1 MASTR
6 RRIRR
11 GLSGSALAAVA
22 MAALTASQG
31 TELLLGAEAADRS
44 DGSKGDN
51 DYPGRPYA
59 TELPPL
65 GAPDP
70 EADPEGP
77 AEAGPGPDGLP
88 VGPVGEAAAGIPA
101 AVLEAY
107 RAAEASL
114 AASHPGC
121 ALEWE
126 LLAAIGK
133 VESGHARGGALDA
146 VGNATP
152 SILGPVLDG
161 NGFARITDTD
171 GGRWDGDAV
180 YDRAVGPM
188 QFIPSTWA
196 GWGADGN
203 GDGVSD
209 PNNVYDAT
217 LAAGHY
223 LCAGSRDL
231 SRPADLDRALLSYN
245 NSREYV
251 NTVLSWLEYYREGV
265 HAVPDAGP
273 GVAGGN
279 SGAVH
284 RDDTPSE
291 RREEETPREERRPAA
306 AAPASPAPAAPG
318 PTTPAPGRPG
328 GSADP
333 KPSPGTPAPG
343 TPSPGTPAPGTP
355 SPGTPAPGTPA
366 PGTPAPGTPAPG
378 DPDAKPG
385 GQVPGPGTPPAEEEP
400 TKPAPP
406 APVDPVEPEE
416 PGTEDPEEPGECPV
430 DPDPGDGT
438 DPDDP
443 GNPGDAEESGDT
455 GGAREAEDGGDG
467 KNPEKPENPRGSEDG
482 ENPENP
488 ENPENSENED
498 AEEEPGCPG
507 DDEDAD
513 DDAAA
518 DDEDGDD
525 AERGDDQGKSGR
537 TADASPRRAE

>member
-31 TELLLGAEAADRS
+31 TDLLAGAEAAD
-44 DGSKGDN
+44 GAGGTGGGN
-51 DYPGRPYA
+51 DYPGRPYE

-65 GAPDP
+65 GAPAPDTDP
-70 EADPEGP
+70 ADREGT
-77 AEAGPGPDGLP
+77 GPGPDGLP
-88 VGPVGEAAAGIPA
+88 AGPIGEAAAGIPA

-114 AASHPGC
+114 AVSHPGC
-121 ALEWE
+121 GLEWE

-146 VGNATP
+146 EGNAMP
-152 SILGPVLDG
+152 PILGPVLDG

-180 YDRAVGPM
+180 FDRAVGPM

-251 NTVLSWLEYYREGV
+251 NTVMSWLEYYREGV

-273 GVAGGN
+273 GAGGN
-279 SGAVH
+279 SGN
-284 RDDTPSE
+284 
-291 RREEETPREERRPAA
+291 
-306 AAPASPAPAAPG
+306 
-318 PTTPAPGRPG
+318 PG
-328 GSADP
+328 GA
-333 KPSPGTPAPG
+333 GVG
-343 TPSPGTPAPGTP
+343 
-355 SPGTPAPGTPA
+355 
-366 PGTPAPGTPAPG
+366 
-378 DPDAKPG
+378 
-385 GQVPGPGTPPAEEEP
+385 
-400 TKPAPP
+400 
-406 APVDPVEPEE
+406 
-416 PGTEDPEEPGECPV
+416 
-430 DPDPGDGT
+430 
-438 DPDDP
+438 
-443 GNPGDAEESGDT
+443 
-455 GGAREAEDGGDG
+455 
-467 KNPEKPENPRGSEDG
+467 
-482 ENPENP
+482 
-488 ENPENSENED
+488 
-498 AEEEPGCPG
+498 
-507 DDEDAD
+507 
-513 DDAAA
+513 
-518 DDEDGDD
+518 
-525 AERGDDQGKSGR
+525 
-537 TADASPRRAE
+537 